1 MTDREDNPRNLPYAT
16 PDPRKHISPA
26 WPHRIKVGPPRGLL
40 MKLYFL
46 PEPVSHDEMPWVDDP
61 RFGLK
66 DD

>member
-1 MTDREDNPRNLPYAT
+1 MTDRGENPRKLPSCT

-26 WPHRIKVGPPRGLL
+26 WPYRIKADPQPGLS
-40 MKLYFL
+40 MKVYFL
-46 PEPVSHDEMPWVDDP
+46 PETSRDEMPWVDDP